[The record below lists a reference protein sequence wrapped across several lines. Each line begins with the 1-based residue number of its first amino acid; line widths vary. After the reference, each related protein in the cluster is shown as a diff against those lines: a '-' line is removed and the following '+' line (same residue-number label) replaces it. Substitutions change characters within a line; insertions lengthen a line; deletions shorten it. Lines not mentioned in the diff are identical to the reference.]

1 MKIFITGANGFLG
14 QHLVTF
20 LANLNYEV
28 IASGRNNSVFTNY
41 PTIQYVNLEL
51 TNEQAVN
58 LVLHKYQPHFIIHA
72 AAMSKPNECEV
83 EKEECILNN
92 VTATEYVVKAAN
104 TVGAKV
110 IYISTDF
117 VFGEGGPHAETDIPA
132 PLNFYGKS
140 KLLAEQIVQSNSSD
154 SVIMRPVFI
163 YGQLQPSMKPTFL
176 HWVKNILSEGKKIKL
191 VSDQLRTPTYVTDLC
206 KGIAAMI
213 QKNVIGIYHLAGSEI
228 ISPFQM
234 AVTVAEVL
242 KLDKNLIE
250 NVTSDTFHEPVVRA
264 KKSGLIISKAQL
276 ELGYQPIAFTE
287 GVRLSF
293 SDVI

>member
-58 LVLHKYQPHFIIHA
+58 IVLQRFQPHFIIHA

-83 EKEECILNN
+83 EKEKCILNN
-92 VTATEYVVKAAN
+92 VTSTEYVVKAAN
-104 TVGAKV
+104 AVGAKV

-117 VFGEGGPHAETDIPA
+117 VFGEGGPHAETDVPA

-163 YGQLQPSMKPTFL
+163 YGPLQPRMKPTFL
-176 HWVKNILSEGKKIKL
+176 HWVKNNLSEGKKIKV
-191 VSDQLRTPTYVTDLC
+191 VSDQFRIPTYVTDLC

-228 ISPFQM
+228 ISPYQM
-234 AVTVAEVL
+234 AVTVAEIL

-250 NVTSDTFHEPVVRA
+250 NVTSETFHEAVVRA
-264 KKSGLIISKAQL
+264 KKSGLIIAKAQL
-276 ELGYQPIAFTE
+276 ELGYEPITFVE
-287 GVRLSF
+287 GVGMCF